1 MDKKKKITVAILG
14 SFIEWYD
21 FAMIGA
27 LSTYISKNFFD
38 VADPMGSLINI
49 FFVFAVGYLARP
61 LGALFFGYYGDQF
74 GRKVALRWSLVLV
87 SSTTLLIGCLPTLSE
102 LGILAMAFLVALRFI
117 QGFGAGGEHAGGIL
131 LLYEAERTNQYTR
144 ANYAILA
151 IMVGLFFGFFSA
163 YLLRLFFAE
172 KDMIN
177 WAWRI
182 PFIFGGLFGFVGV
195 ILRMRYINEIPSEKT
210 STGLTHYQNF
220 FSENKKSILIAVG
233 IYIHSVAIFHVN
245 YFFYPGYMEK
255 HGLIASDA
263 INEIR
268 VLMAI
273 AFIVLFLVFGK
284 NLNNRNAAN
293 WLKLSSI
300 WTVFLIFPLHYAMIN
315 FGLAGYCVATGILT
329 VLNVIYLLPVAG
341 ILADMFPTKYRYT
354 GVSLSINIVS
364 SLFGGT
370 APLLLALLVSYS
382 GSFFASGA
390 YLFFTATIGYL
401 TISWKSKNIKERGIY
416 VS

>member
-1 MDKKKKITVAILG
+1 M
-14 SFIEWYD
+14 
-21 FAMIGA
+21 
-27 LSTYISKNFFD
+27 
-38 VADPMGSLINI
+38 
-49 FFVFAVGYLARP
+49 
-61 LGALFFGYYGDQF
+61 
-74 GRKVALRWSLVLV
+74 
-87 SSTTLLIGCLPTLSE
+87 
-102 LGILAMAFLVALRFI
+102 
-117 QGFGAGGEHAGGIL
+117 
-131 LLYEAERTNQYTR
+131 LLYEAERTNQYTH

-163 YLLRLFFAE
+163 YLLRLFFVE

-273 AFIVLFLVFGK
+273 AFIVLFLIFGK
-284 NLNNRNAAN
+284 NLNNQNATS

-315 FGLAGYCVATGILT
+315 FGLAGYCAATGILT

-341 ILADMFPTKYRYT
+341 I
-354 GVSLSINIVS
+354 
-364 SLFGGT
+364 
-370 APLLLALLVSYS
+370 
-382 GSFFASGA
+382 
-390 YLFFTATIGYL
+390 
-401 TISWKSKNIKERGIY
+401 
-416 VS
+416 